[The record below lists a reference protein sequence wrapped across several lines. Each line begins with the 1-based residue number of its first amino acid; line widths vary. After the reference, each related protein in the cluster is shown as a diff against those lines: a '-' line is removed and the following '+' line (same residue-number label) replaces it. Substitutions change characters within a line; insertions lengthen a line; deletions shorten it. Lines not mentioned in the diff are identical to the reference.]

1 MDLVEALLR
10 LDEELAVELEAT
22 VVTDVELRDPT
33 LQPVGIELVVPG
45 LVEPV
50 RDVHALAVAAD
61 LHHLGTAV
69 ERAGV
74 RMRGAADDP
83 AEVHRPGLLGVE
95 RIGDVVLQEFAG
107 TPARDIEEAVI

>member
-1 MDLVEALLR
+1 MHLVEALLR

-22 VVTDVELRDPT
+22 VVTDVELRDPA
-33 LQPVGIELVVPG
+33 LQPVGVELVVPG
-45 LVEPV
+45 FVQAV
-50 RDVHALAVAAD
+50 RDVDALAIAAD
-61 LHHLGTAV
+61 LDHLGTAV

-95 RIGDVVLQEFAG
+95 RIGDVVLPELAG
-107 TPARDIEEAVI
+107 TPE